1 MDFDVIMPLT
11 LFVVAVVAMILQKR
25 AEGKLKQVLEE
36 KEFRVRDTILLVASI
51 SVTVSLIVLVPQFA
65 IMIVF
70 LFSYSMLL
78 FMFGYLFSDTRGE
91 RVVLFLSAIM
101 AISIVAAVTSI
112 TVFRALD
119 NASYGALAF
128 GSLAV
133 FALAAIFREASGT
146 RSGERWY
153 VAVLPPAMFVG
164 LYAFFSRTPIW
175 FPYLLNSYALV
186 FAVLI
191 ILYLST
197 LFKWKTTLIFAGLL
211 TVMDIVL
218 VLFTKTMVS
227 AAQSVTTLRLPV
239 LVSLPTLPALF
250 LEGHRLYMSLG
261 LGDFFF
267 AGLLT
272 IQTLKRYG
280 RKTAIL
286 TALIMTVS
294 FFIFEVYMLNFAL
307 VAFPGTLMIICG
319 WAITVA
325 GLEIAK
331 KLTGKTPNPSG

>member
-11 LFVVAVVAMILQKR
+11 LFIVAVVAMILHKK

-65 IMIVF
+65 IMIIF

-78 FMFGYLFSDTRGE
+78 FMFGYLFSDAQKE
-91 RVVLFLSAIM
+91 WIVFFLGAISAINIIA
-101 AISIVAAVTSI
+101 AITSI
-112 TVFRALD
+112 TVFRTHEY
-119 NASYGALAF
+119 ASYGAFAF
-128 GSLAV
+128 SGLSIFAV
-133 FALAAIFREASGT
+133 AATIHEAFRT
-146 RSGERWY
+146 KSGERWY
-153 VAVLPPAMFVG
+153 VGVLPPALFVG
-164 LYAFFSRTPIW
+164 FYAFFSRTPIW
-175 FPYLLNSYALV
+175 FPYLLNSYALT
-186 FAVLI
+186 FAILI

-197 LFKWKTTLIFAGLL
+197 LFKWKTTMIFAGLL

-272 IQTLKRYG
+272 IQTFKRYG

-319 WAITVA
+319 WAAAVA
-325 GLEIAK
+325 GLEIVK
-331 KLTGKTPNPSG
+331 KLAGKTPNPSS

>member
-11 LFVVAVVAMILQKR
+11 LFIVAIVAMILHKR

-65 IMIVF
+65 IMIIF

-78 FMFGYLFSDTRGE
+78 FMFGYLFSDARKE
-91 RVVLFLSAIM
+91 WIVFFLGAISAINILA
-101 AISIVAAVTSI
+101 AITSI
-112 TVFRALD
+112 TVFRAYEY
-119 NASYGALAF
+119 AFYGALVF
-128 GSLAV
+128 SGLSLFAV
-133 FALAAIFREASGT
+133 AAMLREAFRT
-146 RSGERWY
+146 KSGERWY
-153 VAVLPPAMFVG
+153 VGVLPPALFVG
-164 LYAFFSRTPIW
+164 LYVFFSRTPIW
-175 FPYLLNSYALV
+175 FPYLLNSYALT

-239 LVSLPTLPALF
+239 LVSLPTLPVLF

-319 WAITVA
+319 WAVAIA

-331 KLTGKTPNPSG
+331 KLAGETPNPSS